1 MKKMKKMKQ
10 SLFALGRLSGLTI
23 LILAVGAMAQA
34 PGFQPV
40 GSVHQIML
48 GIVKPSSDVI
58 FAVPAKAPKD
68 DKEWETVQN
77 NALMLAEAGNL
88 LLIPGR
94 AKDNGEWVTDAN
106 ALIKA
111 GSDAFKAA
119 NAKHAK
125 ALETIG
131 DNIEDTCEK
140 CHGKYLP
147 QK

>member
-1 MKKMKKMKQ
+1 MKKMKL
-10 SLFALGRLSGLTI
+10 SAFASAQVTCLLI
-23 LILAVGAMAQA
+23 LILAVGALAQA
-34 PGFQPV
+34 PMFQPV
-40 GSVHQIML
+40 GSIHQIML

-58 FAVPAKAPKD
+58 FAVPGKAPKD
-68 DKEWETVQN
+68 DKEWEAVQN
-77 NALMLAEAGNL
+77 SALMLAEAGNL

-94 AKDNGEWVTDAN
+94 AKDNGDWVADAN

-111 GSDAFKAA
+111 GADAFKAA
-119 NAKHAK
+119 NAKDAK

-147 QK
+147 AK

>member
-1 MKKMKKMKQ
+1 MKKKKR
-10 SLFALGRLSGLTI
+10 SLFTVGRMACLLM
-23 LILAVGAMAQA
+23 LILATGAMAQA
-34 PGFQPV
+34 PAFQPV
-40 GSVHQIML
+40 GSIHQIML

-94 AKDNGEWVTDAN
+94 AKDKDEWVTDAN

-111 GSDAFKAA
+111 GADAFKAA
-119 NAKHAK
+119 NAKDAK

-140 CHGKYLP
+140 CHGKYLTA
-147 QK
+147 K

>member
-1 MKKMKKMKQ
+1 MKKLK
-10 SLFALGRLSGLTI
+10 SCLFAPGQLAAI
-23 LILAVGAMAQA
+23 LVVVLAAGAMAQA
-34 PGFQPV
+34 PTFQPV

-68 DKEWETVQN
+68 DKDWENVQN

-94 AKDNGEWVTDAN
+94 AKDKGEWVTDAN

-111 GSDAFKAA
+111 GADAFKAA
-119 NAKHAK
+119 NAKDAK

-147 QK
+147 K

>member
-1 MKKMKKMKQ
+1 MKKTKL
-10 SLFALGRLSGLTI
+10 SFFALGQLTCLLI
-23 LILAVGAMAQA
+23 LILAVGTMAQA
-34 PGFQPV
+34 PAFQPV
-40 GSVHQIML
+40 GTIHQIML
-48 GIVKPSSDVI
+48 GIVKPTSDVI
-58 FAVPAKAPKD
+58 FAVPGKAPKD

-77 NALMLAEAGNL
+77 SALMLAEAGNL

-94 AKDNGEWVTDAN
+94 AKDNGEWITDAN

-119 NAKHAK
+119 NAKDAK

-147 QK
+147 TK

>member
-1 MKKMKKMKQ
+1 MNKTKP
-10 SLFALGRLSGLTI
+10 SLFALAQLTCLTI
-23 LILAVGAMAQA
+23 LILAAGAMAQA

-40 GSVHQIML
+40 GSIHEIML

-58 FAVPAKAPKD
+58 FGVPAKAPKD
-68 DKEWETVQN
+68 DKEWENVQN

-94 AKDNGEWVTDAN
+94 AKDKDEWVKDAN

-119 NAKHAK
+119 NAKDAK

-140 CHGKYLP
+140 CHGKYLTA
-147 QK
+147 K

>member
-1 MKKMKKMKQ
+1 MAQ
-10 SLFALGRLSGLTI
+10 LTCLGI
-23 LILAVGAMAQA
+23 LILAAGALAQA

-40 GSVHQIML
+40 GSIHEIML

-58 FAVPAKAPKD
+58 FGVPGKAPKD
-68 DKEWETVQN
+68 DKEWEAVQN

-94 AKDNGEWVTDAN
+94 AKDKDEWVKDAN

-119 NAKHAK
+119 NAKDAK

-147 QK
+147 AK